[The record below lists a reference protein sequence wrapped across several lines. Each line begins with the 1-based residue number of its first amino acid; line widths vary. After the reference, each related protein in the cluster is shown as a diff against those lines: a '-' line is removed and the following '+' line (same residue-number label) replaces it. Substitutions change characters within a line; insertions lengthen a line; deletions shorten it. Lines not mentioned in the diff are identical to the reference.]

1 MSSRAAQDP
10 AGLDAGFQDAVRG
23 LGAARTSAG
32 PPSAFWSSFV
42 KSMAALCGASHGL
55 ILLRGDDGPARWR
68 RIALWPPETAPD
80 ADLKR
85 FYGMVDG
92 VAADALDAGSAS
104 ATLEGQRVG
113 RLRDH
118 VVGVRLETGDDGT
131 ACVGVFLLDQLRAS
145 DAGESLRRLALAAD
159 TPAVYQSRRM
169 LERAQQDVGHLS
181 SVIDL
186 VAEMNAQKRFLAV
199 AMTFCNALAGRHR
212 CERVSLG
219 WKEKNEQVRLQA
231 ISHTERFDR
240 KMEAVRS
247 LQYAMEEALD
257 QDDEVIVPPPEG
269 ATLVSRDHQAYAK
282 EQGAG
287 CLCSLPLRVDGE
299 AAGVVA
305 CERNGEPFGD
315 VETRLLR
322 ISCDLAARRLGDL
335 KRQDRWFGARWA
347 ARARELLGRLVGV
360 EHTWAKVLGVVIA
373 VGLGILVFGRAAYRV
388 QAPFTMHTERAAY
401 VPAPFEG
408 YISEVIAEVGD
419 EVAAGQALLRLDTRD
434 LLLEEAAAAADRTRY
449 LREAEKARAA
459 GELADMRI
467 AEALADQASARLDLV
482 RYRLE
487 QAAIRAPFDGIVV
500 EGDLRERVGSP
511 VRQGDVL
518 FRVARLEDLHVRLSV
533 DEADIQDVAFDA
545 SGEIAFA
552 SRPRLKFPVR
562 VARVDPIAQ
571 AKEGAN
577 VFTVRCEIDGRPEP
591 WWRPGMTGVG
601 KVNAGRRNL
610 LWIFTHKTVD
620 FLRMRLWW

>member
-1 MSSRAAQDP
+1 MSSRTAPDSADV
-10 AGLDAGFQDAVRG
+10 DARFDEAVRDV
-23 LGAARTSAG
+23 AVTRRCAEA
-32 PPSAFWSSFV
+32 PAEFWSSCV
-42 KSMAALCGASHGL
+42 RSMAALGGASHGL
-55 ILLRGDDGPARWR
+55 IMILGDDGTGRWR
-68 RIALWPPETAPD
+68 RIAMWPAEVAPGI
-80 ADLKR
+80 DLKR
-85 FYGMVDG
+85 FYGVVES
-92 VAADALDAGSAS
+92 VAAEALDDAS
-104 ATLEGQRVG
+104 SFATLEGQRAG

-118 VVGVRLETGDDGT
+118 VVGVRLDAGDDKS

-145 DAGESLRRLALAAD
+145 EAEESRRRLMLVAD

-169 LERAQQDVGHLS
+169 LEQAQQDVGHLS

-212 CERVSLG
+212 CERVGLG
-219 WKEKNEQVRLQA
+219 WKEKNEEIRLQA

-269 ATLVSRDHQAYAK
+269 STLVSRDHEAYAK
-282 EQGAG
+282 EQGSTF
-287 CLCSLPLRVDGE
+287 LCSLPLRVEGE
-299 AAGVVA
+299 AVGVIT
-305 CERNGEPFGD
+305 CERDTEPFAD
-315 VETRLLR
+315 VEIRLLR

-335 KRQDRWFGARWA
+335 KRHDRWFGARWA
-347 ARARELLGRLVGV
+347 TRMRELLGKLVGV
-360 EHTWAKVLGVVIA
+360 EHTWAKALGVVIA
-373 VGLGILVFGRAAYRV
+373 TGLGILVFGRATYRV
-388 QAPFTMHTERAAY
+388 EAPFTMHTEHAAY

-408 YISEVIAEVGD
+408 YISEVLVEVGD
-419 EVAAGQALLRLDTRD
+419 ETEAGQVLLNLDTRD
-434 LLLEEAAAAADRTRY
+434 LLLEEASAGADRTRY
-449 LREAEKARAA
+449 IREAEKARAD
-459 GELADMRI
+459 GSLADMRI

-487 QAAIRAPFDGIVV
+487 QASIRAPFDGIVV

-511 VRQGDVL
+511 VQQGDVL
-518 FRVARLEDLHVRLSV
+518 FRVARLEDLHARLAV
-533 DEADIQDVAFDA
+533 DETDIQDVAVSA
-545 SGEIAFA
+545 AGEIAFA

-562 VARVDPIAQ
+562 VDRVDPVAQ
-571 AKEGAN
+571 PKEGAN
-577 VFTVRCEIDGRPEP
+577 VFTVRCETEGPPEL

-601 KVNAGRRNL
+601 KVNVGRRNL